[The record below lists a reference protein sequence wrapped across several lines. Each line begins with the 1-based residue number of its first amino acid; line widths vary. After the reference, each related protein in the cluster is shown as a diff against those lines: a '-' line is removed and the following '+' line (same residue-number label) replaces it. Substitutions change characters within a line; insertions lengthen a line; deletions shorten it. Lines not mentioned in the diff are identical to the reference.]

1 MITLTNKHT
10 FAITISDNINF
21 KEQITKTKI
30 QALILDYLTPII
42 TIIVDI
48 QLNQSLFYPY
58 E

>member
-1 MITLTNKHT
+1 MITLTKKHT